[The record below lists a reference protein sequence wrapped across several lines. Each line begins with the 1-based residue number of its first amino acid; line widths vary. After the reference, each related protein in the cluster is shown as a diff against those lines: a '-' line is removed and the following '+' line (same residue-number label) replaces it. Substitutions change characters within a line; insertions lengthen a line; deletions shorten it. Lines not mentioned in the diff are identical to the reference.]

1 MVTLAYIFYNDYKKI
16 SRQGKYNEAHK
27 DKQPVMLKTFF
38 NYSFFFSK
46 HCFKKA
52 IKICNR
58 FLPRQQL
65 I

>member
-1 MVTLAYIFYNDYKKI
+1 MVTLAYILYNDYKQNQDKDNTMM
-16 SRQGKYNEAHK
+16 KNK